1 MEKCLSVVI
10 PANNE
15 EALIGRLLHSILD
28 GPRRDEIDVIVAA
41 NGCSDA
47 TAVIAAAYPGVKV
60 VELRERSKAAAF
72 DAADS
77 VSQVFPRAYVDAD
90 VVVSQD
96 SLIALADTLR
106 TEEARLGCLELVV
119 DTSRSNWLVKQ
130 YYRVWNRSPYR
141 TRGHAGSGLFALSEA
156 GRRRFPT
163 FPRVFGDDRFVQR
176 LFELSERVNL
186 AGHSFQVEAPRTVRS
201 LIRRGARIV
210 VGNREVAALLG
221 GREAGPRVRQ
231 HVELLKSLR
240 KQPSLWP
247 AFAIYYG
254 LSKIIEIRAAK
265 MIKNRSEIVWY
276 RDATTRVGRMA

>member
-1 MEKCLSVVI
+1 MEKGLSVVI
-10 PANNE
+10 PAHNE

-41 NGCSDA
+41 NACSDA
-47 TAVIAAAYPGVKV
+47 TAVIAAAVPGVNV
-60 VELRERSKAAAF
+60 VELQEPSKAAAF
-72 DAADS
+72 DAADR
-77 VSQVFPRAYVDAD
+77 VSHVFPRVYVDAD

-119 DTSRSNWLVKQ
+119 DTTRSSWLVQQ
-130 YYRVWNRSPYR
+130 YYRIWNRSAYR

-156 GRRRFPT
+156 GRHRFQT

-176 LFELSERVNL
+176 LFDQSERVNL
-186 AGHSFQVEAPRTVRS
+186 AGRSFQVEAPRTVGS

-210 VGNREVAALLG
+210 VGNREVVALFG
-221 GREAGPRVRQ
+221 GREAGPRVHQ
-231 HVELLKSLR
+231 HVDLLKSLR

-254 LSKIIEIRAAK
+254 VSKIIEIRAAR
-265 MIKNRSEIVWY
+265 MIKNGGEVVWY
-276 RDATTRVGRMA
+276 RDATTRADSIV